1 MYTQEDLKQL
11 EDKLS
16 TLKKLKDSLYK
27 VKNANNSRASLSFE
41 YWRVLTYTNGA
52 TENKKDETRLFMPA
66 AVMPTILAALAD
78 YYSKAIKR
86 LESEIDSI
94 NIYNFSKL

>member
-27 VKNANNSRASLSFE
+27 VKNGNNSGAQLSFE
-41 YWRVLTYTNGA
+41 YWRVLKYTDGT
-52 TENKKDETRLFMPA
+52 TENRKYETKLYRPV
-66 AVMPTILAALAD
+66 AVMPTILSALTAYYAD
-78 YYSKAIKR
+78 AIKK